1 MFSISLKE
9 TSKMMTGIIVVS
21 YHNAEGTRKYV
32 VKQLS
37 KLSDTYRVIVVAV
50 DATEE
55 YGRNLAYDCEL
66 LYINQSQQV
75 ADHPKGWCISTTEN
89 LGYAKGNNWGV
100 NILKK
105 SGISFDNYLFSNDD
119 IEIMNPNIL
128 NVLAT
133 TFYQDEQCAGVGP
146 RVIGLDG
153 NDQSP
158 HMKYISPKRL
168 IGWKLFPFLRKKRKR
183 ETMKNQKATFTI
195 SESTQLRR
203 QNTTTKQAM
212 LPTTTPK
219 PPKGKCYWVSGAFML
234 VRADRFHVVEGF
246 DSRTFLYYEE
256 AILAERFILH
266 GWSFAFEPSV
276 SVIHYEGGST
286 TVKTDKRNAI
296 ETESRILY
304 YKEYRR
310 EHSWLL
316 WIYEKISK
324 M

>member
-37 KLSDTYRVIVVAV
+37 KLSDAYRVIVVAV

-168 IGWKLFPFLRKKRKR
+168 IGWKLFPFLRKR
-183 ETMKNQKATFTI
+183 EK
-195 SESTQLRR
+195 E
-203 QNTTTKQAM
+203 
-212 LPTTTPK
+212 K
-219 PPKGKCYWVSGAFML
+219 P
-234 VRADRFHVVEGF
+234 
-246 DSRTFLYYEE
+246 
-256 AILAERFILH
+256 
-266 GWSFAFEPSV
+266 
-276 SVIHYEGGST
+276 
-286 TVKTDKRNAI
+286 
-296 ETESRILY
+296 
-304 YKEYRR
+304 
-310 EHSWLL
+310 
-316 WIYEKISK
+316 
-324 M
+324 